1 MVETAA
7 MTQRRAAQAEAEA
20 ERGAAAAS
28 MVADA
33 RAEAERAGAT
43 RVAEAE
49 QIEITRAAAAWAA
62 RCAAAGARLR
72 EAISG
77 YTAHRLQLTV
87 RPGNCMCAVCRETVV
102 EVVFLP
108 CTHASLCR
116 RCFANNAHHGNCM
129 ECAAAVTSVEDVIVT

>member
-1 MVETAA
+1 MAA
-7 MTQRRAAQAEAEA
+7 LIT
-20 ERGAAAAS
+20 ERGADRHA
-28 MVADA
+28 VDA
-33 RAEAERAGAT
+33 HGRTALHIACARGHTELAGHDVSGAG
-43 RVAEAE
+43 AE
-49 QIEITRAAAAWAA
+49 QIELAPWAA

-87 RPGNCMCAVCRETVV
+87 RPGNCMCAVCMKTVV

-108 CTHASLCR
+108 CMHASLCR

-129 ECAAAVTSVEDVIVT
+129 VCAAAVTSVEDVIVT